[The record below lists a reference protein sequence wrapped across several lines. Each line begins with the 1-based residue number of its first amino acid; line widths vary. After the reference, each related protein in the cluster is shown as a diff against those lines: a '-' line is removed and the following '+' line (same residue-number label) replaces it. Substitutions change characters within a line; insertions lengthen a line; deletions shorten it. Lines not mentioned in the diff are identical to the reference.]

1 MIQGMP
7 RCKTY
12 MDCEKIA
19 YMVRKSADNA
29 LKQDLFVCSM
39 CMMTHYSDQV
49 SEPIPEIDPIT
60 ECLNS
65 AQHNLNKIECFRQ
78 QHKLDE
84 VWDGVL
90 PQLEEFNTTYKKLKE
105 ELQAIKANGRWNKL
119 VDFQVEIK
127 TFLNLIF
134 DSELMKKF
142 NRELHCREFKESKS
156 ADSMTN
162 YMSQAAVRAKVQEIQ
177 QTIIAEQVNPLKE
190 VLRRATERDREK
202 NAQLERLEQD
212 KEELDQTIQALT
224 QEKNSFEQV
233 SSERQQEILNLTQTA
248 QTLTE
253 EQKTNNGLIEEMKE
267 QILNLDNTLEQ
278 SKHTLS
284 YQEFKKIQNSIC
296 GSSNSFNESSS
307 VCINLS
313 NTSSQDLLKTL
324 QLFRLPPLASLDVCK
339 IYNFNHPEVITKFIE
354 NSLSEH
360 IKYFRFST
368 GSISYPSI
376 SAYMGSLQKTLPLI
390 PDKVELVH
398 WAITKQEFEDLMLSC
413 QHSKYAYFYG
423 CKILTD
429 SEIDF
434 KDRLD
439 QASFTAIDFN
449 YTGHSGYTNWSE
461 DGFMKFKN
469 IVKGFAKVES
479 IKNRHIDIHLGNC
492 GMSKSQAEAILQEN
506 GLTKMNVKDL

>member
-1 MIQGMP
+1 MP

-60 ECLNS
+60 ESLNS

-90 PQLEEFNTTYKKLKE
+90 PQLEEFNTTYKRLKE
-105 ELQAIKANGRWNKL
+105 ELQAIKANGHWNKL
-119 VDFQVEIK
+119 VDFQAEIK

-162 YMSQAAVRAKVQEIQ
+162 YMSQATVRDKVQEIQ

-202 NAQLERLEQD
+202 NTQLERLEQD

-224 QEKNSFEQV
+224 QEKNNFEQV

-248 QTLTE
+248 QTLKE
-253 EQKTNNGLIEEMKE
+253 EQKTNNSLIEEMKE
-267 QILNLDNTLEQ
+267 QIFSLENTLEQ

-307 VCINLS
+307 FTIDLS
-313 NTSSQDLLKTL
+313 NTSNQNLLKTL
-324 QLFRLPPLASLDVCK
+324 QLFRLPPLAKLDV
-339 IYNFNHPEVITKFIE
+339 YNIHEFEHPEVITKFIE
-354 NSLSEH
+354 NALSEH
-360 IKYFRFST
+360 IKYFRLSHGG
-368 GSISYPSI
+368 GSCPLISS
-376 SAYMGSLQKTLPLI
+376 YMGSLQKTLPLI
-390 PDKVELVH
+390 PDKVELAY
-398 WAITKQEFEDLMLSC
+398 WSMTKQEFEDLMVSS
-413 QHSKYAYFYG
+413 QHSKYVYFCA

-429 SEIDF
+429 SEVDF
-434 KDRLD
+434 GDRLD
-439 QASFTAIDFN
+439 QASFTTIDFN
-449 YTGHSGYTNWSE
+449 STGHSSYDNWSKNE
-461 DGFMKFKN
+461 YMKFKN

-479 IKNRHIDIHLGNC
+479 IKSRPIDIHLGGC